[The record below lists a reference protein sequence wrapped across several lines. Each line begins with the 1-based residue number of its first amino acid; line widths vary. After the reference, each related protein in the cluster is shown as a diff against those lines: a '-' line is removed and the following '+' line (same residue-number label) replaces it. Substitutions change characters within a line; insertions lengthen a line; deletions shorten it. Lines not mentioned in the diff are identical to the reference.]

1 LHTKRAGIGVVGSIE
16 LPRTDEAAGPIDLR
30 PRLHGARIW
39 ELIGSYQTDGAMI
52 SLGEGQ
58 LSIAEAYDI
67 PVAPGRLVPPTPPRA
82 PDNMTAFGRMLAI
95 RESAIGSWGQR
106 AYEEDIVRGRFFG
119 RSSFILNAPDAIRHV
134 LVDNYEN
141 YVRTPASIRVLRPML
156 GDGLLI
162 AEGRA
167 WKYQRRTLAPAFTP
181 RAVST
186 LVPHMIAATDDT
198 IAKLKTA
205 SHAPVDLRGAMQR
218 MTLEIAGRTMFSF
231 GMERHGAALRDF
243 VMDYGMRLAKPHV
256 LDLLLPLSW
265 PSPQDFAR
273 ARFRKRWTQFVAMLM
288 AERRA
293 AGKNEGAPPRDLFDL
308 MGAARDP
315 ETGAAFSDEQLGDE
329 VATMI
334 LAGHETTATA
344 LFWSLYLLALDPA
357 SQEQL
362 AAEVRGAAVTDEAD
376 IARLKFTRAVVDE
389 TMRLYP
395 PAFLI
400 ARAAAAP
407 DTIAGMP
414 VKKNDI
420 VLVAPWLL
428 HRHEK
433 LWREPNAFVPSR
445 FMPDAPPP
453 DRFAY
458 LPFGAGARV
467 CIGAHFALVEAT
479 LALAR
484 IIGAFRVELVDREPV
499 LPVGVVTTQ
508 PNRSPMFVVTPR

>member
-1 LHTKRAGIGVVGSIE
+1 
-16 LPRTDEAAGPIDLR
+16 
-30 PRLHGARIW
+30 
-39 ELIGSYQTDGAMI
+39 M
-52 SLGEGQ
+52 
-58 LSIAEAYDI
+58 SIAEAWDP
-67 PVAPGRLVPPTPPRA
+67 PVTRAPLVPPAPPRA
-82 PDNMTAFGRMLAI
+82 PDNMTAFGRVMVM
-95 RESAIGSWGQR
+95 RKSAISAWSQR
-106 AYEEDIVRGRFFG
+106 SYEEDIVRGRFFG
-119 RSSFILNAPDAIRHV
+119 RSSFVLNTPDSIRHV

-141 YVRTPASIRVLRPML
+141 YVRTPAAIRVLRPIL
-156 GDGLLI
+156 GEGLLI
-162 AEGRA
+162 AEGRS
-167 WKYQRRTLAPAFTP
+167 WKHQRRTLSPAFTP
-181 RAVST
+181 RAVMP
-186 LVPHMIAATDDT
+186 LIPHMLAATDQT
-198 IAKLKTA
+198 IAKLRA
-205 SHAPVDLRGAMQR
+205 AGDAPVDLREAMQR

-231 GMERHGAALRDF
+231 GMDRHGAALRDF
-243 VMDYGMRLAKPHV
+243 VMEYGSNLARPHV
-256 LDLLLPLSW
+256 FDLVLPLSW

-293 AGKNEGAPPRDLFDL
+293 AGKQEGAPPSDLFDL

-315 ETGAAFSDEQLGDE
+315 ETGEAFTDEQLGDQ

-357 SQEQL
+357 TQDQL
-362 AAEVRGAAVTDEAD
+362 AAEVKAATVDGALD
-376 IARLKFTRAVVDE
+376 IERLKFTRAVVDE

-400 ARAAAAP
+400 ARAAGAA

-420 VLVAPWLL
+420 VLIAPWLL

-433 LWREPNAFVPSR
+433 LWRDPTAFIPTR
-445 FMPDAPPP
+445 FMPPAPPP

-458 LPFGAGARV
+458 LPFGVGARV

-479 LALAR
+479 LALAKL
-484 IIGAFRVELVDREPV
+484 IGAFKVELIDKVPV
-499 LPVGVVTTQ
+499 MPVGVVTTQ
-508 PNRSPMFVVTPR
+508 PDRSPMFRITPR

>member
-1 LHTKRAGIGVVGSIE
+1 MFSTSEIA
-16 LPRTDEAAGPIDLR
+16 R
-30 PRLHGARIW
+30 P
-39 ELIGSYQTDGAMI
+39 SV
-52 SLGEGQ
+52 
-58 LSIAEAYDI
+58 SIAEAWDM
-67 PVAPGRLVPPTPPRA
+67 PVTRQPLVPPCAPRA
-82 PDNMTAFGRMLAI
+82 PETMTFVGRLTAM
-95 RESAIGSWGQR
+95 RESVIGTWGQR
-106 AYEEDIVRGRFFG
+106 AYEEDILQGRFFG
-119 RSSFILNAPDAIRHV
+119 HSSFILNTPDAIRHV

-141 YVRTPASIRVLRPML
+141 YTRTPVGFRVLRPVL
-156 GDGLLI
+156 GEGLLI

-167 WKYQRRTLAPAFTP
+167 WKHQRRTLAPAFTP
-181 RAVST
+181 RAVTT
-186 LVPHMIAATDDT
+186 LVPHMIAATNEA
-198 IAKLKTA
+198 IAKLRAA
-205 SHAPVDLRGAMQR
+205 SGAPVDLREAMQR

-231 GMERHGAALRDF
+231 AMDRHGAALRDF
-243 VMDYGMRLAKPHV
+243 VMDYGERLARPHF

-265 PSPQDFAR
+265 PTPQDFPR
-273 ARFRKRWTQFVAMLM
+273 ARFRKRWTSFVAMLM

-293 AGKNEGAPPRDLFDL
+293 AGKTESAPPRDLFDL

-315 ETGAAFSDEQLGDE
+315 ETGEFFTDEQLGDQ

-344 LFWSLYLLALDPA
+344 LFWSLYLLALDPVT
-357 SQEQL
+357 QDQL
-362 AAEVRGAAVTDEAD
+362 AAEVQGLTVTGALD
-376 IARLKFTRAVVDE
+376 IERLKFTRAVVDE

-433 LWREPNAFVPSR
+433 LWRDPSAFIPSR
-445 FMPDAPPP
+445 FMPPAPPP

-458 LPFGAGARV
+458 LPFGVGARV

-479 LALAR
+479 LALAKM
-484 IIGAFRVELVDREPV
+484 IGAFRIELLDTKPV
-499 LPVGVVTTQ
+499 IPVGVVTTQ
-508 PNRSPMFVVTPR
+508 PDRSPMFRITPR